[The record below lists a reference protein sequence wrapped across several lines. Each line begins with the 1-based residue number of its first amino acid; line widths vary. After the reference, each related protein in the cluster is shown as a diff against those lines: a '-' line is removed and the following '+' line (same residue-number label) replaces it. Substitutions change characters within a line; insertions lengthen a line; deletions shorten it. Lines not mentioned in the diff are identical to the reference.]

1 MVRDKMNAYSD
12 IDLCR
17 EWEAERVKHPFFAEK
32 MSKDSIFK
40 CWESASET
48 YSAERYSIIRE
59 EIIADLSKRGILD
72 PDYTMIDIGSGPGT
86 FAIPMS
92 YHIRE
97 VTCLD
102 SSQGMIRRLENECS
116 TSNINNIKTVLEDWE
131 CYGVGGRFDLAFTSL
146 CPPMNTP
153 ESIMKMEA
161 CAKEHCIYVSSMNDN
176 SEMISRIWKAIGKSY
191 SYAGYNTKY
200 PYDFLKIM
208 GRSPKLRELSQDQV
222 VDIPLDEAIDNEV
235 KRLLPF
241 VEATDKVR
249 KIIAEIMTDYAEG
262 PRLMIKSKMK
272 VGLLTWEPNQD

>member
-1 MVRDKMNAYSD
+1 MVRDNMNAYSD
-12 IDLCR
+12 IELCR
-17 EWEAERVKHPFFAEK
+17 EWETERVKHPFYAEK

-40 CWESASET
+40 CWESVSEK

-72 PDYTMIDIGSGPGT
+72 PNYTMIDIGSGPGT

-92 YHIRE
+92 RHVRE
-97 VTCLD
+97 IICLD
-102 SSQGMIRRLENECS
+102 SSQGMIRRLESECS
-116 TSNINNIKTVLEDWE
+116 AANVNNIKTVLEDWE
-131 CYGVGGRFDLAFTSL
+131 CYKTGGRFDLAFTSL

-176 SEMISRIWKAIGKSY
+176 SEMISRIWKAVGKNY

-208 GRSPKLRELSQDQV
+208 GRSPKLRELSQDQA
-222 VDIPLDEAIDNEV
+222 VDIPLDEAVENEV

-241 VEATDKVR
+241 VETTEGVR
-249 KIIAEIMTDYAEG
+249 KTVAEVMADYADG
-262 PRLMIKSKMK
+262 PQFRIKSKMK
-272 VGLLTWEPNQD
+272 VGLLTWEPG